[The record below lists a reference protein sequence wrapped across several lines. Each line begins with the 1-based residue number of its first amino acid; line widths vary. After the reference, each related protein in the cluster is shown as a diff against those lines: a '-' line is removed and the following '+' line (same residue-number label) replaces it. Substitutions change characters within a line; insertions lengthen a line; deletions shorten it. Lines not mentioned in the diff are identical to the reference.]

1 MAWEIWKFYVAITAV
16 LHDLFTV
23 DTLSIPEHV
32 RNEVSAIVNKRYDE
46 MIHGLSGDL
55 FFRAFSWI
63 LVLAKEIQSG
73 REAPEFARY
82 STAAGVMAAFKTQ
95 FESYTRQNFPV
106 SVWSEVCSKVIEYW
120 RSLAP
125 NPQSG
130 ALAFVAIKVFSI
142 LANSMP
148 EERTVSRF
156 TRIDTPDRSSH
167 GARTIVRQTQI
178 YQHNRRKRAAMI
190 GAKRTTKSPSLKWR
204 SVKALFTPVKPP
216 NAPII
221 LDGAAETRLLD
232 NFIQIDMGCDA

>member
-55 FFRAFSWI
+55 FLSGFFLDPESHPPEVHRQPTWPAARAPMPSYAK
-63 LVLAKEIQSG
+63 VLAKEIQSG

-190 GAKRTTKSPSLKWR
+190 GVRITIVIFFLPNFCRQSGRQSLPR
-204 SVKALFTPVKPP
+204 
-216 NAPII
+216 
-221 LDGAAETRLLD
+221 
-232 NFIQIDMGCDA
+232 